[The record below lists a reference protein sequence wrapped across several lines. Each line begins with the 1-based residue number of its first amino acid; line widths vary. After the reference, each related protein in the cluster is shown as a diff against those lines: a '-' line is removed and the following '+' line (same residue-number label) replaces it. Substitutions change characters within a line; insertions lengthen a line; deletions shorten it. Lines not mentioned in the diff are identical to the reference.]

1 MTTAHA
7 HPQPNYMGVFWWLLA
22 LTIAEVT
29 VAYTHMPKPIMV
41 ILLVGMAFTKA
52 AMVALYFMHLKFER
66 STLTLIAIK
75 PLILCVFLSLM
86 LLPDI
91 HPLIPLNS
99 RLP

>member
-1 MTTAHA
+1 
-7 HPQPNYMGVFWWLLA
+7 MGVFWWLLG
-22 LTIAEVT
+22 LTIAEVA
-29 VAYTHMPKPIMV
+29 VAYMPMPKTIMV

-66 STLTLIAIK
+66 STLMWIALT

-91 HPLIPLNS
+91 HP
-99 RLP
+99 